1 MDLFD
6 AGGGTGM
13 VPINPSILKSGN
25 QRLKIELYPV
35 KGHEENGINS
45 IRPLDIFIKCKV
57 NGEQLADYETILTN
71 PLNNVEIPIGIPYFE
86 YECTFEA
93 EVPYVLQGW
102 SNCKDLRD
110 EPNLEEQ
117 VVKKLNELKLLFE
130 NKKYNEITEI
140 MLYKQNSTSHSLYR
154 PIDEGLMEMTE
165 MFTEM
170 KTDFN
175 EVAEIKNYKIT
186 FMGDGKLV
194 YVESILDRQPILRLI
209 NKNEFWPIQ
218 ILLGKR
224 EGSDKLEVIE

>member
-1 MDLFD
+1 
-6 AGGGTGM
+6 
-13 VPINPSILKSGN
+13 
-25 QRLKIELYPV
+25 
-35 KGHEENGINS
+35 
-45 IRPLDIFIKCKV
+45 
-57 NGEQLADYETILTN
+57 
-71 PLNNVEIPIGIPYFE
+71 
-86 YECTFEA
+86 
-93 EVPYVLQGW
+93 
-102 SNCKDLRD
+102 
-110 EPNLEEQ
+110 
-117 VVKKLNELKLLFE
+117 
-130 NKKYNEITEI
+130 